1 MTVVTKIYG
10 PPGTGKTEKLIR
22 RAMAYIR
29 IGTPVNKIGYFAFTR
44 KAANE
49 AKNRMLKKNPQY
61 KKKQLRYF
69 QTLHSLAFHSL
80 GLREENV
87 MQDYHYNDLGK
98 ELSIRVNAKKD
109 ADASPYLT
117 CDNEYFQIIL
127 KAKEKNITAWQEY
140 CTGEHSID
148 DPDLL
153 KHIEAN
159 YNHYK
164 HPDVNNLVDFT
175 DMIHDIVKQPQK
187 IPDFDVV
194 FIDEAQDLSPI
205 QWKLYDILKSKSKK
219 IYLAGDD
226 DQAIYGWAG
235 ADVDRFI
242 QEPAKERVLSK
253 SRRIPKSV
261 QDISEIITGR
271 IEGLRATKNY
281 LPRDEEGMCSKINS
295 LENVDLL
302 QDQWLILTRT
312 ISRSKEICNLLKVKG
327 LYYENKNQKSY
338 NTKLYKAI
346 INHSKWVNGETV
358 SDTSLEDIKEY
369 MGNRELKKDLK
380 WFECF
385 DNAPAEDKIY
395 IRLML
400 SNKEKLSDNA
410 RIKVSTIHAAKG
422 GECTN
427 VILVLDN
434 AKKIREATIKSII
447 KRDEEHRVWYV
458 GCTRA
463 KRNLYL
469 MRAKIERK
477 GYQL

>member
-1 MTVVTKIYG
+1 MPKVTKIYG

-29 IGTPVNKIGYFAFTR
+29 IGTPINSIGYFAFTR
-44 KAANE
+44 KAAHE
-49 AKNRMLKKNPQY
+49 ARDRMLSKNPQY
-61 KKKQLRYF
+61 KKKELRYF
-69 QTLHSLAFHSL
+69 QTLHSLAFHTL

-98 ELSIRVNAKKD
+98 ILSIRVNAKKD
-109 ADASPYLT
+109 ADASPYLS

-127 KAKEKNITAWQEY
+127 KAKEKGISVWDEY
-140 CTGEHSID
+140 CTGEHSSNVE
-148 DPDLL
+148 PDLL
-153 KHIEAN
+153 KHIEVN
-159 YNHYK
+159 YNQYK
-164 HPDVNNLVDFT
+164 VNNNLIDFA
-175 DMIHDIVKQPQK
+175 DMIKKFLSKPELC
-187 IPDFDVV
+187 PSFDTV

-205 QWKLYDILKSKSKK
+205 QWDMYDLLKNNSKNV
-219 IYLAGDD
+219 YLAGDD

-242 QEPAKERVLSK
+242 KEPAEEKVLSK
-253 SRRIPKSV
+253 SRRIPIAV
-261 QDISEIITGR
+261 QEISEVITER
-271 IEGLRATKNY
+271 IQGLRATKNY
-281 LPRDEEGMCSKINS
+281 LPRNEQGLCSKINS
-295 LENVDLL
+295 LENVDLYNGK
-302 QDQWLILTRT
+302 WLILTRT
-312 ISRSKEICNLLKVKG
+312 ISRAKEICDLLKVKG
-327 LYYENKNQKSY
+327 LYYENKHRKSY
-338 NTKLYKAI
+338 DTKLYKAI
-346 INHSKWVNGETV
+346 INHSKWLNGEDIP
-358 SDTSLEDIKEY
+358 DTALEDIKEY
-369 MGNRELKKDLK
+369 MGERELKKDLK
-380 WFECF
+380 WYECF
-385 DNAPAEDKIY
+385 DTASADEKIY

-400 SNKEKLSDNA
+400 SNGEKLSNEA

-422 GECTN
+422 GECEN

-434 AKKIREATIKSII
+434 AKKIREATAHSII

>member
-1 MTVVTKIYG
+1 MTKVTKIYG

-29 IGTPVNKIGYFAFTR
+29 IGTPIQSIGYFAFTR
-44 KAANE
+44 KAAHE
-49 AKNRMLKKNPQY
+49 ARDRMLLKNPQY
-61 KKKQLRYF
+61 KKKELRYF
-69 QTLHSLAFHSL
+69 QTIHSLAFHTL

-98 ELSIRVNAKKD
+98 ILSIRVNAKKD
-109 ADASPYLT
+109 ADASPYLS

-127 KAKEKNITAWQEY
+127 KAKEKGISVWDEY
-140 CTGEHSID
+140 CTGEHSSNVK
-148 DPDLL
+148 PDLL
-153 KHIEAN
+153 KHIEVN
-159 YNHYK
+159 YNQYK
-164 HPDVNNLVDFT
+164 TNNNLIDFA
-175 DMIHDIVKQPQK
+175 DMIKKFLSKPELC
-187 IPDFDVV
+187 PSFNTV

-205 QWKLYDILKSKSKK
+205 QWQMYDMLKNNSENV
-219 IYLAGDD
+219 YLAGDD

-242 QEPAKERVLSK
+242 KEPAKEKVLSK
-253 SRRIPKSV
+253 SRRIPIAV
-261 QDISEIITGR
+261 QEISEVITER
-271 IEGLRATKNY
+271 IQGLRATKNY
-281 LPRDEEGMCSKINS
+281 LPRNEQGLCSKINS
-295 LENVDLL
+295 LENIDLHNGK
-302 QDQWLILTRT
+302 WLILTRT
-312 ISRSKEICNLLKVKG
+312 ISRAKEICDLLKVKG
-327 LYYENKNQKSY
+327 LYHENKNRKSY
-338 NTKLYKAI
+338 DTKLYKAI
-346 INHSKWVNGETV
+346 INHSKWLNGE
-358 SDTSLEDIKEY
+358 DIPDAALQDIKEY
-369 MGNRELKKDLK
+369 MGERELKKDLK
-380 WFECF
+380 WYECF
-385 DNAPAEDKIY
+385 DTASADEKIY

-400 SNKEKLSDNA
+400 SNGEKLSEEA

-422 GECTN
+422 GECEN

-434 AKKIREATIKSII
+434 AKKIREATAHSII